1 MDVDSL
7 IVENQTLKKEIEA
20 LEKALLDCQEH
31 LKKYTAPARNQKYYE
46 THKEILLE
54 KAKNNPVPSE
64 KRKEY
69 NKKYYLSKKNNNTAE
84 K

>member
-1 MDVDSL
+1 MDIDCL
-7 IVENQTLKKEIEA
+7 IVENNILKNEIKTLKEA
-20 LEKALLDCQEH
+20 LFDCQEH
-31 LKKYTAPARNQKYYE
+31 LKKYTSPVRNKKYYE

-54 KAKNNPVPSE
+54 KAKTNPVPSE

-69 NKKYYLSKKNNNTAE
+69 NKKYYLSKKNNNVAE